1 MDTKRVNWVHIC
13 KILPQMYSLLQY
25 AAFLCRMKN
34 RFLVLW
40 GMIFCSISLQH
51 CTAQPTQLPDAATN
65 APLSTRYWSSLPA
78 DSLIFVEK
86 IQAITGNTL
95 SERILQVAQTFL
107 GTPYI
112 PHTLEK
118 NEKEQV
124 VINLRGLDCWTFVE
138 SCTAFAF
145 TATDSV
151 RSYEQY
157 IDHIRQLRYRN
168 GIVDGYGS
176 RLHYFSEWV
185 LNGIEKGYF
194 YDITQELGGVK
205 LTKKIQFITQNPKL
219 YPKTRDSL
227 ALSKILL
234 AQDRINAQEW
244 FYIPKYKVKNIE
256 DKIQPGDM
264 IVITSNVK
272 GLDVEHQGFAI
283 RGKDGL
289 LRLFHASST
298 SQKVTISKRSLSEYL
313 GKVPAM
319 SGIMVLRMN

>member
-1 MDTKRVNWVHIC
+1 
-13 KILPQMYSLLQY
+13 MYSLLQY

-40 GMIFCSISLQH
+40 YMLLCSLSWQQ
-51 CTAQPTQLPDAATN
+51 CTAQPTHLPDATTHSPSAM
-65 APLSTRYWSSLPA
+65 RYWSSQPA
-78 DSLIFVEK
+78 DSLIFIEK

-95 SERILQVAQTFL
+95 SERTLQVAQTFL
-107 GTPYI
+107 GTPYVS
-112 PHTLEK
+112 HTLEMS
-118 NEKEQV
+118 ETEQV
-124 VINLRGLDCWTFVE
+124 VVNLRALDCWTFVE
-138 SCTAFAF
+138 SCMALAL

-151 RSYEQY
+151 RSFEQY

-185 LNGIEKGYF
+185 LNVIEKGYF
-194 YDITQELGGVK
+194 RDITQDLGGTK
-205 LTKKIQFITQNPKL
+205 LTKKIQFITQNPKK
-219 YPKTRDSL
+219 YPKIRDTVEM
-227 ALSKILL
+227 SKIQM
-234 AQDRINAQEW
+234 AQDRMNAQEW

-256 DKIQPGDM
+256 QKIQPGDM
-264 IVITSNVK
+264 IVITSNVR

-283 RGKDGL
+283 RGNDGL
-289 LRLFHASST
+289 LRILHASST